1 MKKKPS
7 AKPTTVMGQV
17 APNPRL
23 TKTAAFLVA
32 TGLSIPVFV
41 VLTVLDLLVF

>member
-1 MKKKPS
+1 MKKKS
-7 AKPTTVMGQV
+7 TIMGQV

-41 VLTVLDLLVF
+41 LLSLLDWLFL